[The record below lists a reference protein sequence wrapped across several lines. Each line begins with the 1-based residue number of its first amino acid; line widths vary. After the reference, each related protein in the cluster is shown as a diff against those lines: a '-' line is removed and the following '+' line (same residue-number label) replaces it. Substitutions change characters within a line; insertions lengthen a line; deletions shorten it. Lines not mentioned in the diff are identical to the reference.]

1 MIARVMLLIA
11 AGLVFILLAGLPARY
26 LAGDQAMVCCLTA
39 TLLCLVPGV
48 LTMLWL
54 GPTLQRDPHQ
64 ASLKLLGAS
73 GLRMFGVLSVAVL
86 LYFQTPWFQGQDSFL
101 FWVLGAYLYLLA
113 VEVLLTVRSPQPKP
127 SDVNNPQG

>member
-1 MIARVMLLIA
+1 MIAKASMLIVS
-11 AGLVFILLAGLPARY
+11 GLAFILLAGLPARY
-26 LAGDQAMVCCLTA
+26 LAGDQAMIFCLTA
-39 TLLCLVPGV
+39 TFLCLVPGV
-48 LTMLWL
+48 LTMIWI
-54 GPTLQRDPHQ
+54 GATSRQDPQQ

-73 GLRMFGVLSVAVL
+73 GLRMFVVLSVAVL

>member
-11 AGLVFILLAGLPARY
+11 AGLVFILLAGLPARFLY
-26 LAGDQAMVCCLTA
+26 GDQSMICCLTA
-39 TLLCLVPGV
+39 TFLCLIPSV
-48 LTMLWL
+48 LTMLWI
-54 GPTLQRDPHQ
+54 GPTLKQDPHQ

-73 GLRMFGVLSVAVL
+73 GLRMFGVLSIAVL

-113 VEVLLTVRSPQPKP
+113 VEVLLTVRSSHPKP
-127 SDVNNPQG
+127 TDANDPQG